1 LPIFDESD
9 GLVFR
14 VELWTPDEHIERLL
28 ARCASVAV
36 ARGALDAAIAEFPGR
51 VVTLRNRAQVIDG
64 SEQRRRAK

>member
-28 ARCASVAV
+28 ARCSSVTV
-36 ARGALDAAIAEFPGR
+36 ARGALEAAIAEFPDR
-51 VVTLRNRAQVIDG
+51 VTHCEIA
-64 SEQRRRAK
+64 RR